1 MTKDYAKAIT
11 KIKQWKPSKDAV
23 TIDSF
28 AIYIGFTVYDNEG
41 NEYGDQGAVLD
52 FFQLLKKDA
61 NFCNQHNLRM
71 IDVFRE
77 RLPNELELYCSK
89 RRRKNCY
96 VEAHSS
102 GGVVLKESTFTYTIY
117 KKVSVLLNHK
127 FSILTYFI

>member
-61 NFCNQHNLRM
+61 NF
-71 IDVFRE
+71 IARE
-77 RLPNELELYCSK
+77 EEVMD
-89 RRRKNCY
+89 RKDCGL
-96 VEAHSS
+96 H
-102 GGVVLKESTFTYTIY
+102 
-117 KKVSVLLNHK
+117 
-127 FSILTYFI
+127 